1 MRILVAEDDPRLGRS
16 LKKGLEGSYYAVDLA
31 EDGEET
37 LSLGLSIPYDLI
49 ILDILLPRIDGLNVC
64 KQLRSEGKTTPI
76 LFLTALDG
84 VDQRVAGL
92 DQGADD
98 YLTKPFAFRELEAR
112 VRALLR
118 RESTSKTTV
127 LQFMDITL
135 DVQTHAVR
143 RGEREVNLTGKEY
156 VLLELLMRHPK
167 QVLSRTMIAEHVWNV
182 DAEHLSN
189 VIDVYIRYVRRK
201 LCECGEPNVIHTLR
215 GFGYQLR
222 EP

>member
-16 LKKGLEGSYYAVDLA
+16 LKKGLEESYYAVDLV

-49 ILDILLPRIDGLNVC
+49 ILDILLPRLDGLNVC

-135 DVQTHAVR
+135 DVQTHEVR

-182 DAEHLSN
+182 DAEHFSN

-201 LCECGEPNVIHTLR
+201 LCEGGEPNVIHTLR

-222 EP
+222 ES

>member
-1 MRILVAEDDPRLGRS
+1 MHILGDEESMRILVAEDDPRLGRS
-16 LKKGLEGSYYAVDLA
+16 LKKGLEESYYAVDLV

-49 ILDILLPRIDGLNVC
+49 ILDILLPRLDGLNVC

-135 DVQTHAVR
+135 DVQTHQVR
-143 RGEREVNLTGKEY
+143 RGVREVNLTGKEY
-156 VLLELLMRHPK
+156 VLMELDRRSAMGT
-167 QVLSRTMIAEHVWNV
+167 RTSITPYSHSTIA
-182 DAEHLSN
+182 
-189 VIDVYIRYVRRK
+189 
-201 LCECGEPNVIHTLR
+201 
-215 GFGYQLR
+215 
-222 EP
+222 